1 MESNELLELYLR
13 KVVEYCQ
20 VYDAFSIP
28 AAMMAGGSEIK
39 LQDIY
44 THLSVVDRDL
54 YYEQSKSS
62 VWDENFSKNGGI
74 GGTSFPLIGNI
85 TRQSQV
91 IEDSVDIESLIAKID
106 AKIAELEAKEADAQ
120 VAEQEN
126 FISDENSAK
135 DAQNVD
141 FSEKEELNW
150 EWFLSAPGGGKTTL
164 LKMYSLA
171 LAYKYYIELFGCKD
185 GMFDNS
191 ESIEAICEQLRIS
204 EGACP
209 FFISARELKEEDYPD
224 IESASGF
231 KKVIIDTISFMIDD
245 DVENLDVESLF
256 NSIQKKVYI
265 VDSVEEFSNNSFRNK
280 FLMGLDSF
288 SVGSRCYLSSRYREY
303 MENVKDTKIDRDG
316 IELSAKEYVIEGLQ
330 KDTVR
335 VFAEKWYAALNKV
348 SGHKK
353 LDVEKDFLVPLYKNS
368 NVKNLISNPLELTSL
383 LMISSYDS
391 YLPSDYAKIY
401 GRSIELWL
409 TWNNYARYNYED
421 VMRQLSQIA
430 YKMAT
435 SEKEKIVVSQET
447 LTCYILEARR
457 DLKRY
462 YQQEWSDDEESVKEF
477 IQFLCRSHL
486 VSKSTEGFDFV
497 HRQYQAYLVAYC
509 ISTNNFS
516 RETRKKSKFE
526 YIEEHIR
533 EKDDFWNQIYKII
546 AIIDIELRDDIITTL
561 FELSENDSIGDDNY
575 YVSRLIELAIIPGV
589 NFDENERKKLIELI
603 VQDEKKWKLFNSKK
617 VDLNELLYL
626 NDQYSNEMFL
636 QIAITKSEELPEKN
650 RDIFRDAIATTVFY
664 CIWQCA
670 VGERYIRMALKTFF
684 ANFINTNIIEMI
696 FNSKKLSEQQI
707 MVKDVVC
714 SVGREA
720 IESGGYSDCYMLIAA
735 ILGYE
740 ENPYK
745 QIDILIEKNG
755 LETDV
760 IAINILVIATWLLR
774 CKRASRYGYGIEI
787 GQLNRYA
794 DFILEGIINHKTYE
808 IRRDYLAVFVDAFA
822 IGATKDYH
830 STWFR
835 KDVFDFVLQNALSEY
850 LNDGKLYDE
859 QDDSF
864 TRSIEHIALYPCFFE
879 EECKHVVAESGIEIN
894 PLVDRIRKIYNETED
909 IINKI
914 YSAKLLILLLEMGY
928 DERNKLI
935 REIEKQASDYK
946 VKQRLRSD
954 DLEGVYEQGIS
965 QMKLYK
971 PEGQQILKELDLSN
985 FNISLSMEDDEDFSI
1000 DDLLEDFSVSNISG
1014 EEEYVDYYAE
1024 GKYEEAKQRYLRSF
1038 QLLSSR
1044 NNLAYM
1050 LRRGEI
1056 TSVTFEGV
1064 TYSVDT
1070 LLQPGVEEKEPYSL
1084 VNYALYISYDC
1095 GQYDYVKGLQFLM
1108 KYKET
1113 GHLLEAASWWFG
1125 LKQKGELEGY
1135 IVCMWLAELDLN
1147 IFETKEE
1154 LEKQVSMIFPGS
1166 IK

>member
-1 MESNELLELYLR
+1 MESNELLGIYLR
-13 KVVEYCQ
+13 KVIEYCQ

-44 THLSVVDRDL
+44 THLSFVERDL
-54 YYEQSKSS
+54 YEKSKSS
-62 VWDENFSKNGGI
+62 IWDENFSRNRESEESGLDATGVTDRPI
-74 GGTSFPLIGNI
+74 SGTDNSL
-85 TRQSQV
+85 
-91 IEDSVDIESLIAKID
+91 DIESLIAKID
-106 AKIAELEAKEADAQ
+106 AKIAELEAEAK
-120 VAEQEN
+120 
-126 FISDENSAK
+126 SDEGMQEQNSTKEVSTVVTA
-135 DAQNVD
+135 
-141 FSEKEELNW
+141 EKEELNW

-171 LAYKYYIELFGCKD
+171 LAYKYYIELFGYEAD
-185 GMFDNS
+185 MFDNP
-191 ESIEAICEQLRIS
+191 ESIEAICEQLGVTD
-204 EGACP
+204 GACP
-209 FFISARELKEEDYPD
+209 IFISARELKEEDYPD
-224 IESASGF
+224 IESSGGF
-231 KKVIIDTISFMIDD
+231 KKVIIDTINFMMD
-245 DVENLDVESLF
+245 DVENLETENWF
-256 NSIQKKVYI
+256 NGIQKKVYI
-265 VDSVEEFSNNSFRNK
+265 VDSVEEFSSNTFRNR

-288 SVGSRCYLSSRYREY
+288 SSGSHCYLSSRYREY

-316 IELSAKEYVIEGLQ
+316 IELSAKEYVIEELQ
-330 KDTVR
+330 RDTVR

-409 TWNNYARYNYED
+409 TWINFARYNYED

-435 SEKEKIVVSQET
+435 SEKEKIVVSPET
-447 LTCYILEARR
+447 LTRYILEARS

-462 YQQEWSDDEESVKEF
+462 YQQEWSETTESIAEF

-486 VSKSTEGFDFV
+486 VSKSTDGFDFV

-526 YIEEHIR
+526 YIEEHIL
-533 EKDDFWNQIYKII
+533 EKDDFWNQIYKIV
-546 AIIDIELRDDIITTL
+546 AIIDIELRDDIITKL

-589 NFDENERKKLIELI
+589 NFDENERKKLIELV
-603 VQDEKKWKLFNSKK
+603 VQDERKWKLFNSKK

-636 QIAITKSEELPEKN
+636 QMAIEKSEKLPEKSRDEF
-650 RDIFRDAIATTVFY
+650 RDIIATTVFY

-670 VGERYIRMALKTFF
+670 VGKQYIRLALKTFF
-684 ANFINTNIIEMI
+684 ANFINTSIIEMI
-696 FNSKKLSEQQI
+696 FNSKKLTEQQV
-707 MVKDVVC
+707 MVKEIAC
-714 SVGREA
+714 SVGQKV
-720 IESGGYSDCYMLIAA
+720 IESGGYSDFYMLIAA

-740 ENPYK
+740 EDPYK
-745 QIDILIEKNG
+745 QIDTLIAKNG
-755 LETDV
+755 FESDV

-774 CKRASRYGYGIEI
+774 CKKAARYGYGIEVR
-787 GQLNRYA
+787 QLNRYA
-794 DFILEGIINHKTYE
+794 DFILGGIINNKKDE
-808 IRRDYLAVFVDAFA
+808 IRRDYLAVFVDLFA

-835 KDVFDFVLQNALSEY
+835 KDVFGVVLRNAFSEY
-850 LNDGKLYDE
+850 LNDGKLYDA
-859 QDDSF
+859 QDDTF

-879 EECKHVVAESGIEIN
+879 EECKYVSAELNIEII
-894 PLVDRIRKIYNETED
+894 PLLDKIRAIYNETEN

-914 YSAKLLILLLEMGY
+914 YAAKLLIMLSEIGY

-935 REIEKQASDYK
+935 CEIEKKASDYK
-946 VKQRLRSD
+946 VKQRLRND
-954 DLEGVYEQGIS
+954 DLEGVYEQSIS

-971 PEGQQILKELDLSN
+971 PEGQQILKELELSS
-985 FNISLSMEDDEDFSI
+985 FNMNLNVEDDVDFSI
-1000 DDLLEDFSVSNISG
+1000 EDLLGNFSMKDLSD

-1024 GKYEEAKQRYLRSF
+1024 GRYEDAKQRYLSSF

-1056 TSVTFEGV
+1056 SSVVYEGV
-1064 TYSVDT
+1064 TYSVEM
-1070 LLQPGVEEKEPYSL
+1070 LLQPGIEEKEPYSL
-1084 VNYALYISYDC
+1084 VNYALYISYDN
-1095 GQYDYVKGLQFLM
+1095 GQYDYSKGLQILL

-1113 GHLLEAASWWFG
+1113 GHLLDAASWWFG
-1125 LKQKGELEGY
+1125 LKQDEELEGY

-1147 IFETKEE
+1147 IFETKEDI
-1154 LEKQVSMIFPGS
+1154 EKQLNMIFPES

>member
-1 MESNELLELYLR
+1 MENNELLEIYLR
-13 KVVEYCQ
+13 KVIEYCQ
-20 VYDAFSIP
+20 AYDAFSIP

-44 THLSVVDRDL
+44 THLSFVERDL
-54 YYEQSKSS
+54 YEKSKSS
-62 VWDENFSKNGGI
+62 IWDENFSKNREMDESGI
-74 GGTSFPLIGNI
+74 EEIRVAD
-85 TRQSQV
+85 RQ
-91 IEDSVDIESLIAKID
+91 IDEINHSVDISSLIAKID
-106 AKIAELEAKEADAQ
+106 AKIAELEAEEKVDAG
-120 VAEQEN
+120 VIDNKIE
-126 FISDENSAK
+126 IDTR
-135 DAQNVD
+135 DASNVD
-141 FSEKEELNW
+141 TSEKEELNW

-171 LAYKYYIELFGCKD
+171 LAYKYYVDLFGYKE
-185 GMFDNS
+185 GMFDDPK
-191 ESIEAICEQLRIS
+191 SIETICEQLGIND
-204 EGACP
+204 GACP
-209 FFISARELKEEDYPD
+209 FFISARELKEEDFPN
-224 IESASGF
+224 IECSSGF
-231 KKVIIDTISFMIDD
+231 KKVIIDTISFMMD
-245 DVENLDVESLF
+245 DVDNIDAESLF
-256 NSIQKKVYI
+256 NAIQKKVYI
-265 VDSVEEFSNNSFRNK
+265 VDSVEEFSSNTFRNR

-288 SVGSRCYLSSRYREY
+288 SAGSHCYLSSRYREY
-303 MENVKDTKIDRDG
+303 MENVKDTKIVREG

-330 KDTVR
+330 RDTVR

-409 TWNNYARYNYED
+409 TWTNNAQYNFED

-435 SEKEKIVVSQET
+435 SEKEKIVVSPET
-447 LTCYILEARR
+447 LTRYILEARR

-462 YQQEWSDDEESVKEF
+462 YQQEWSENAESIAEF

-526 YIEEHIR
+526 YIEEHIL

-589 NFDENERKKLIELI
+589 NFDESERKKLIELI

-636 QIAITKSEELPEKN
+636 QIAIDKSEKLPEKSRDKF
-650 RDIFRDAIATTVFY
+650 RDIIATTAFY
-664 CIWQCA
+664 CIWQCT
-670 VGERYIRMALKTFF
+670 VGEQYIRLALKTFF
-684 ANFINTNIIEMI
+684 VNFINTNIIEMI
-696 FNSKKLSEQQI
+696 FNSKKLTEQQV
-707 MVKDVVC
+707 MVKEIVC
-714 SVGREA
+714 SVGQEA
-720 IESGGYSDCYMLIAA
+720 IETGGYSDCYMLIAA

-740 ENPYK
+740 EDPYK
-745 QIDILIEKNG
+745 QIDILIAKDS
-755 LETDV
+755 LESDV

-774 CKRASRYGYGIEI
+774 CKKAARYGYGIEVC
-787 GQLNRYA
+787 QLNRYA
-794 DFILEGIINHKTYE
+794 DFILGGIINHKKDE
-808 IRRDYLAVFVDAFA
+808 ICRDYLAVFVDVFA

-835 KDVFDFVLQNALSEY
+835 EDVFDVVLRNAISEY
-850 LNDGKLYDE
+850 LNDGKLYDA

-864 TRSIEHIALYPCFFE
+864 TRSIEHIALYPCFFG
-879 EECKHVVAESGIEIN
+879 EECKHMSAELNIEII
-894 PLVDRIRKIYNETED
+894 PLIDKIRAIYNETEN

-914 YSAKLLILLLEMGY
+914 YAAKLLIMLSEIGY

-935 REIEKQASDYK
+935 CEIEKKASDYK

-954 DLEGVYEQGIS
+954 DLEGIYEQSIS

-971 PEGQQILKELDLSN
+971 PEGQQILRELELSN
-985 FNISLSMEDDEDFSI
+985 FNMSLNIEEDMDFSI
-1000 DDLLEDFSVSNISG
+1000 EDPLEDFSVSNLSG
-1014 EEEYVDYYAE
+1014 EGEYVDYYAE
-1024 GKYEEAKQRYLRSF
+1024 GRYEEAKQRYLRSF

-1056 TSVTFEGV
+1056 STVVYDGV
-1064 TYSVDT
+1064 TYSVET
-1070 LLQPGVEEKEPYSL
+1070 LLQSGIEEKEPYSL
-1084 VNYALYISYDC
+1084 VNYALYISYDSR
-1095 GQYDYVKGLQFLM
+1095 QYDYSKGLQFLL

-1113 GHLLEAASWWFG
+1113 GHLLDAASWWFG
-1125 LKQKGELEGY
+1125 LKQNEELEGY

-1147 IFETKEE
+1147 IFETKEDI
-1154 LEKQVSMIFPGS
+1154 EKQMNMIFPGS